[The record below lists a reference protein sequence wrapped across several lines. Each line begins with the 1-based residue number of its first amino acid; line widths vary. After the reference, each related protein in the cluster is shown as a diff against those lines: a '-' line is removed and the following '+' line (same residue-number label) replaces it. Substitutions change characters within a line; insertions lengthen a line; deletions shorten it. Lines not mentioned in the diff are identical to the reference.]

1 MIRNELLDSNHNG
14 MLSTQSA
21 QGVIQVTGVR
31 PTTGQRSTQRFDG
44 ESEIMHGAVSAALES
59 TTATRTGRKSR
70 PARISG
76 AESAQVLE
84 IARDLQVVPFADLA
98 VPAPVVE
105 QVLPRERSEVLSR
118 GLNIVMATI
127 GLILASPLILL
138 IAIAI
143 KLTSR
148 GPVLYSQ
155 SRVGV
160 DRRGRFGKADERRV
174 YDLGGRPF
182 TMYKF
187 RTMHVN
193 AEADGR
199 AVWAKKVDPRVTLVG
214 GVLRRTR
221 LDELPQLYNVLR
233 GDMNIVGPR
242 PERPTIFADLRDNI
256 PEYPMRQRVKPG
268 ITGWAQINQCYD
280 VSMDCVREKVRYDLE
295 YLRRQSIAEDL
306 RIMTMTVPVMLFR
319 KGGW

>member
-1 MIRNELLDSNHNG
+1 
-14 MLSTQSA
+14 
-21 QGVIQVTGVR
+21 
-31 PTTGQRSTQRFDG
+31 
-44 ESEIMHGAVSAALES
+44 MHGAVSAALDS

-70 PARISG
+70 PTRVSG
-76 AESAQVLE
+76 GESAQVLE
-84 IARDLQVVPFADLA
+84 IARELQVVPFADLA
-98 VPAPVVE
+98 PEARAVE
-105 QVLPRERSEVLSR
+105 QVVPRERSEAISR
-118 GLNIVMATI
+118 GLNIAIAAI
-127 GLILASPLILL
+127 GLIIVSPIILL
-138 IAIAI
+138 IALAI

-160 DRRGRFGKADERRV
+160 DRRFRFGRTDERRV

-182 TMYKF
+182 MMYKF

-214 GVLRRTR
+214 RVLRRTR
-221 LDELPQLYNVLR
+221 LDELPQLYNVLL

-242 PERPTIFADLRDNI
+242 PERPTIFADLRENI
-256 PEYPMRQRVKPG
+256 PEYPLRQRVKPG

-295 YLRRQSIAEDL
+295 YMRRQGILEDL
-306 RIMTMTVPVMLFR
+306 RIMTMTIPVMLFR